1 MHACSMQPRGCC
13 VAEQAVR
20 VPCGVFAQL
29 LGAAGT
35 PPAPGHQAPPA
46 SGRSEAEPRQW
57 EVIVR
62 DQRRSQR
69 DQFDVEDDQR
79 DHLGG
84 PAAEPAPRH
93 EAPDAAEALRQVVN
107 KEFVQRRGDMVVRPD
122 DKHDGSRWN
131 AWTAEATL
139 RTAFGTSSP
148 VGRSR
153 QSGQAKGGGR
163 ATHVGQAGHG
173 GQVLDTKVVV
183 TTAALEAQSAAW
195 ERTLG
200 TMMGQGRRRPW
211 MVIERAWDETV
222 MTLSFSKEVAASQLA
237 WSLNRLARKLNLDAA
252 QMSKLSEI
260 LSVANS
266 GPCQVMVQRL
276 VARWSSHPESVAEFF
291 VPPVALSSNSAAAI
305 SAALEQSFP
314 MFSLEKIR
322 QMAMSGV
329 HWVGLIYVK
338 DGLAANGKLTA
349 MHQASLPVNVF
360 LMEVTCLIHAMYMPL
375 KLLGRCS
382 APDAC
387 WACRT
392 PSGA

>member
-1 MHACSMQPRGCC
+1 
-13 VAEQAVR
+13 
-20 VPCGVFAQL
+20 
-29 LGAAGT
+29 
-35 PPAPGHQAPPA
+35 
-46 SGRSEAEPRQW
+46 
-57 EVIVR
+57 
-62 DQRRSQR
+62 
-69 DQFDVEDDQR
+69 
-79 DHLGG
+79 
-84 PAAEPAPRH
+84 
-93 EAPDAAEALRQVVN
+93 LRQVVN

-122 DKHDGSRWN
+122 DEHDGSRWN

-173 GQVLDTKVVV
+173 GQVQDTKVVV

-200 TMMGQGRRRPW
+200 TMMGQGRRHPW
-211 MVIERAWDETV
+211 KVIERAWDETV

-276 VARWSSHPESVAEFF
+276 VARWSSHPESVAEFCC
-291 VPPVALSSNSAAAI
+291 AAGR
-305 SAALEQSFP
+305 LVQQPF
-314 MFSLEKIR
+314 
-322 QMAMSGV
+322 
-329 HWVGLIYVK
+329 
-338 DGLAANGKLTA
+338 NGNGHSPT
-349 MHQASLPVNVF
+349 
-360 LMEVTCLIHAMYMPL
+360 
-375 KLLGRCS
+375 
-382 APDAC
+382 
-387 WACRT
+387 
-392 PSGA
+392 